1 VRICILGAGG
11 LGSVLGG
18 WLAESGVDVTLV
30 GRPAHM
36 DAIRSHGL
44 RITGIRGDRTVSA
57 GIEAVDSPD
66 AADGDFDYVV
76 LLVKAKD
83 TETALAKGESLRER
97 CGTVLSLQNAVGK
110 EDRLRSWVGTDRV
123 IGASTTEAG
132 TLVGPGHV
140 RHTATAPTTAYFGE
154 LDGRPSV
161 RVAALVDAFSS
172 AGFAS
177 AETGQI
183 AHVEWEKFLQIA
195 IVGAW
200 SVSTMGGLGGSMA
213 QALAVRPAAEHYVQI
228 ATELLAV
235 YRAMGYA
242 PQDFFAPYSRFRR
255 LSELS
260 FPEAVDDLMTLGA
273 QMRAA
278 GVIGRPSLHDDL
290 LRGRTTEVD
299 VILAPFLDEADRHA
313 CPVPTARAAYR
324 VIKVLEQWLV
334 GIGGVEPRSMSSFA
348 PVEAR

>member
-1 VRICILGAGG
+1 VRVCILGAGG

-18 WLAESGVDVTLV
+18 WLAASGVDVTLV

-36 DAIRSHGL
+36 DAIRRGGL
-44 RITGIRGDRTVSA
+44 RVTGIRGDRTITER
-57 GIEAVDSPD
+57 IEAVSSPD
-66 AADGDFDYVV
+66 ATDGEFDYVV

-83 TETALAKGESLRER
+83 TDAALAEGESLRRR
-97 CGTVLSLQNAVGK
+97 CRSALSLQNAVGK
-110 EDRLRSWVGTDRV
+110 EERLQAWVGADRV

-132 TLVGPGHV
+132 TMVGPGHV

-154 LDGRPSV
+154 LDGRPSD

-177 AETGQI
+177 AETDQI
-183 AHVEWEKFLQIA
+183 DHVEWEKFLQIA

-213 QALAVRPAAEHYVQI
+213 EALAIRPAAEHYVQI
-228 ATELLAV
+228 ATELLGV

-255 LSELS
+255 LAELT
-260 FPEAVDDLMTLGA
+260 FADAVDDMMTLGA
-273 QMRAA
+273 TMRAG

-290 LRGRTTEVD
+290 LRGRTTEVE
-299 VILAPFLDEADRHA
+299 VILAPFLDEADRHS

-324 VIKVLEQWLV
+324 VIKVLEEWLV
-334 GIGGVEPRSMSSFA
+334 SIGGVEAMSMSRLTPA
-348 PVEAR
+348 GQR

>member
-11 LGSVLGG
+11 LGCVLGG

-30 GRPAHM
+30 ARPVHV
-36 DAIRSHGL
+36 DAIRAQGL
-44 RITGIRGDRTVSA
+44 RIEGIRGDRTVT
-57 GIEAVDSPD
+57 ERLDAVTTPD
-66 AADGDFDYVV
+66 DAQGEFECLV

-83 TETALAKGESLRER
+83 TATALAQAAALRDR
-97 CGTVLSLQNAVGK
+97 CAVALSLQNAVDK
-110 EDRLRSWVGTDRV
+110 EQRLEAWIGHDRV

-132 TLVGPGHV
+132 TILGPGVV

-154 LDGRPSV
+154 LDGKPSARV
-161 RVAALVDAFSS
+161 RTLVDTFTA

-177 AETGQI
+177 AETPEIQ
-183 AHVEWEKFLQIA
+183 HVEWEKFLQIA
-195 IVGAW
+195 TIGAW

-213 QALAVRPAAEHYVQI
+213 EGLAMRPAAEHYVQI

-235 YRAMGYA
+235 YRAMGYE
-242 PQDFFAPYSRFRR
+242 PQDYFAPFTRFRR
-255 LSELS
+255 
-260 FPEAVDDLMTLGA
+260 FAGMTFDEAVDDVMALGA

-299 VILAPFLDEADRHA
+299 VIVAPFLEEAVKRG
-313 CPVPTARAAYR
+313 CPVPTTLAAYR

-334 GIGGVEPRSMSSFA
+334 AAGGAQPVPMPRLESEEP
-348 PVEAR
+348 